1 MKLAQKI
8 AVNYLRAKLNML
20 AVVSPAVAADK
31 AFDLFTTPQHRSK
44 KTPPEIFNKGERIQF
59 VLNDKKVKG
68 WRWNEAAE
76 KKLLILHGYES
87 SVRKFD
93 HHISR
98 AIKKGYGVYAFDAP
112 AHGNS
117 EGKRIHMLNYVEM
130 IRTVEK
136 LYGQMDAYLAHSFGG
151 MSVCHYLESAPHS
164 RETKVV
170 LIAPATENTTAI
182 DGFFKFLQL
191 NDKVRKAFDQKIK
204 DLSGHF
210 PTHFSIPRTMKH
222 IKASVLWVHDE
233 EDQVTPLKDV
243 EKLIRQ
249 QPPNV
254 EFLITK
260 GLGHNRI
267 YRDNE
272 VKRKIFSFL

>member
-8 AVNYLRAKLNML
+8 AVNYIRAKLNMM
-20 AVVSPAVAADK
+20 AVVSPALAADK
-31 AFDLFTTPQHRSK
+31 AFDIFTQPKHRSK
-44 KTPPEIFNKGERIQF
+44 KTPPDIFCKGERIHFELQG
-59 VLNDKKVKG
+59 KKVKG
-68 WRWNEAAE
+68 WRWNEQAE
-76 KKLLILHGYES
+76 KKLLVLHGYES

-117 EGKRIHMLNYVEM
+117 EGKTIHILIYMDM
-130 IRTVEK
+130 IRKIEK
-136 LYGQMDAYLAHSFGG
+136 LYGRMDAYIAHSFGG
-151 MSVCHYLESAPHS
+151 ISICHYLETVPHDAQ
-164 RETKVV
+164 TKLV
-170 LIAPATENTTAI
+170 LIAPATENVTAI
-182 DGFFKFLQL
+182 DGFFSFLQL
-191 NDKVRKAFDQKIK
+191 NDKVRKAFDEKVIK
-204 DLSGHF
+204 LSGHA
-210 PTHFSIPRTMKH
+210 PSHYSIPRTMKH

-233 EDQVTPLKDV
+233 DDAVTPLKDV

-249 QPPNV
+249 KPPHI
-254 EFLITK
+254 EFMITK